1 MDEYKQLINDI
12 YYKDG
17 TLYFNA
23 DGEFVPMKFNDHCG
37 NEKVILNRE
46 NVKSMGWEVDTNSES
61 GHTSLP
67 SECFCDEFP
76 VPDFSNSEFQM
87 IMDFFAEERIAADF
101 AALEELV
108 PMEKEKI
115 QHNIDEY
122 TKWAEDIQLLEGREW
137 SPEEMVE
144 TFIKRIHIIPEWKPQ
159 FHSYN
164 EVREIYREY
173 TKGE

>member
-1 MDEYKQLINDI
+1 MGNLKHL
-12 YYKDG
+12 G
-17 TLYFNA
+17 WLLLYNLS
-23 DGEFVPMKFNDHCG
+23 V
-37 NEKVILNRE
+37 V
-46 NVKSMGWEVDTNSES
+46 
-61 GHTSLP
+61 
-67 SECFCDEFP
+67 
-76 VPDFSNSEFQM
+76 
-87 IMDFFAEERIAADF
+87 
-101 AALEELV
+101 
-108 PMEKEKI
+108 KI